1 MADLTTHMP
10 NGKARRIWIVEGG
23 YCSDTRCEQKL
34 EEKEAQHTALEVAL
48 KEYGYDVTLLP
59 IILGVSGSIYKT
71 TKHALGQLGI
81 EHGPANILC
90 ASCTNVPLLHWA
102 RLLGL
107 QALEGKHIVAK
118 LQY

>member
-1 MADLTTHMP
+1 MP

-23 YCSDTRCEQKL
+23 YCSDTRYEEKL

-48 KEYGYDVTLLP
+48 KEYGYDVTVLP

-81 EHGPANILC
+81 EHGPANKLMRK
-90 ASCTNVPLLHWA
+90 LHEHA
-102 RLLGL
+102 IITLGKIVRSRR
-107 QALEGKHIVAK
+107 ALEGNTS
-118 LQY
+118 QG